1 MEETL
6 STLDYALRAKSI
18 RNKPELN
25 QRMSRNALLRDYI
38 AEIERLK
45 ADILATREKN
55 GIYFSEENWKQICDD
70 QELQATELAEAKKQ
84 VAIVEKESKSVREEY
99 DESIA
104 LLKRR
109 EEELKETKERLEVKK
124 EVLAHTKAELDD
136 VRVTLEEETIV
147 RKAHQH
153 TEIVLDGVASG
164 LNKIVKS
171 SLQDVS
177 DLFSKLGT
185 TRQPPVC
192 HLTLS
197 VPTQRGNK
205 QLLPPILRQSTHTET
220 TFPLQR
226 MHLRK
231 NLPSS
236 LAQQRNTSIVYTAKP
251 GNLRLSIW
259 NRWPL
264 GQTGLRNIWQN
275 WWNLLLRSKIMT
287 AQSRKFYR
295 PCKIHYRKP

>member
-55 GIYFSEENWKQICDD
+55 GIYFSEENWKQICDE

-84 VAIVEKESKSVREEY
+84 VAIVEKELRGVREEY

-109 EEELKETKERLEVKK
+109 EDELKETKERLEERKQ
-124 EVLAHTKAELDD
+124 VLARTEAELGD

-147 RKAHQH
+147 REAHQR
-153 TEIVLDGVASG
+153 TEIVLDGAASG

-171 SLQDVS
+171 SLQDIS

-185 TRQPPVC
+185 TPSTSR
-192 HLTLS
+192 LS
-197 VPTQRGNK
+197 LMLNVPTQRGNK
-205 QLLPPILRQSTHTET
+205 PFLPPIHRQSPPTET
-220 TFPLQR
+220 PSPPRR
-226 MHLRK
+226 MPSRK
-231 NLPSS
+231 NSPSS
-236 LAQQRNTSIVYTAKP
+236 LAQ
-251 GNLRLSIW
+251 
-259 NRWPL
+259 
-264 GQTGLRNIWQN
+264 
-275 WWNLLLRSKIMT
+275 
-287 AQSRKFYR
+287 
-295 PCKIHYRKP
+295 